1 MDLIKWLE
9 GWYLSQC
16 DGDWEHSYGLK
27 IDTLDN
33 PGWSV
38 CINLVETNMENKQ
51 FEKLDSQRSEH
62 DWVICRLNE
71 GSFEG
76 FGGPSN
82 LGEIIS
88 TIKNWVEL
96 S

>member
-1 MDLIKWLE
+1 MNLIKWLE

-16 DGDWEHSYGLK
+16 DGDWEQSYGLK

-38 CINLVETNMENKQ
+38 RISLLETDLENKQ
-51 FEKLDSQRSEH
+51 FKNLILERTEH
-62 DWVICRLNE
+62 DWIHCRLKE

-82 LGEIIS
+82 LEEIIS
-88 TIKNWVEL
+88 TFKNWVEL
-96 S
+96 R